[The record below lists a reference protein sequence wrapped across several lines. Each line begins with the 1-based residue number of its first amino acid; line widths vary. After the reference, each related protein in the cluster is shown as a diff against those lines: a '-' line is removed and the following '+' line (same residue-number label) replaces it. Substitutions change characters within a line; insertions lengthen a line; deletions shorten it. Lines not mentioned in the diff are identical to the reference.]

1 MMRAWEPQVAGNQE
15 NRDYTAFTFIQAQR
29 THSGSGFDSEA
40 RVGQL
45 QNVTVLKL

>member
-29 THSGSGFDSEA
+29 THSGFDSEV
-40 RVGQL
+40 RV
-45 QNVTVLKL
+45 V